1 MSILGTVRL
10 AVGALLL
17 SLAISLP
24 AAHAYLDPGSV
35 GMALQ
40 VVVAAFAGGF
50 LFFKNGFFKLKS
62 LIAPQNK
69 EKPSKDA

>member
-1 MSILGTVRL
+1 MNVLGTVRL
-10 AVGALLL
+10 VIGAALL
-17 SLAISLP
+17 SLALSLP
-24 AAHAYLDPGSV
+24 SAHAYLDPGSV

-62 LIAPQNK
+62 LVAQRTK
-69 EKPSKDA
+69 ETPSKEV